1 MESILRISE
10 AANLGIHAMAC
21 LVGFGPDRTVAVTEI
36 SDLLNVSKDH
46 LGKVLQR
53 LAKVGMVTSRRGPKG
68 GFTIAKEAEQT
79 TLLEI
84 LEAIDGP
91 MTKNTC
97 LLGEPL
103 CGGQCIMGDLVNDLH
118 RMAHDYL
125 SSTRLED
132 LVELS
137 PLVRKL
143 RESKGQ
149 R

>member
-21 LVGFGPDRTVAVTEI
+21 LVGFGPDRAVSVTEI
-36 SDLLNVSKDH
+36 ADLLSVSKDH

-53 LAKVGMVTSRRGPKG
+53 LAKVGLVTSKRGPKG
-68 GFTIAKEAEQT
+68 GFTIAKETEQT

-91 MTKNTC
+91 MTSNPC
-97 LLGEPL
+97 LLGQPI
-103 CGGQCIMGDLVNDLH
+103 CGGQCIMGDLVSDLH
-118 RMAHDYL
+118 RMVHDYL

-132 LVELS
+132 LSERS
-137 PLVRKL
+137 PLVGKL
-143 RESKGQ
+143 RQSKGQ